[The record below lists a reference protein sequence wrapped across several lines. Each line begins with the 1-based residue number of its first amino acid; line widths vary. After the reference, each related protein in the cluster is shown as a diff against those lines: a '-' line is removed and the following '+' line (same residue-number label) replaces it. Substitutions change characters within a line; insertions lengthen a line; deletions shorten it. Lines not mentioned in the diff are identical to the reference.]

1 MESKMLT
8 VKEHSS
14 ELNTGIEMQSL
25 QMATVCLFIKIKKRG
40 KKNPNQP
47 KIIRT

>member
-1 MESKMLT
+1 MERKMLT

-25 QMATVCLFIKIKKRG
+25 QMATVCLFIKIKKKRE
-40 KKNPNQP
+40 KKAKPAKNN
-47 KIIRT
+47 